1 MIEEPLKLYTYI
13 IAPAV
18 HLQNKELST
27 LVLNHTMDRQLSHY
41 LDGILYQRNLLQV
54 NSVLRR
60 VQMIGSLHC
69 PVVLN
74 SAIPMLAIL

>member
-54 NSVLRR
+54 NSVLR
-60 VQMIGSLHC
+60 VQMKGSLHC
-69 PVVLN
+69 SVVPN
-74 SAIPMLAIL
+74 SANPMLAIL